1 MPAGLAEVV
10 APLAQRGQNVIDG
23 DIEVAA
29 GSRIARIKGLVASGF
44 AAMPPGTFFGNLFD
58 TVEPGRPFDGNIIA
72 GDGLTFDLHIKNG
85 PFPEIVGE
93 KAEAFPASA
102 TTVTHTLATVP
113 ILKDRVVIGTQH
125 NGANAV
131 TTPTGYVLLA
141 NVLLT
146 DSTVSIFERK
156 NCDGTEGLEVDITA
170 SVAGA
175 VLVKSWV
182 IRYSNPAVASQTA
195 TGISPNTSDTSN
207 NIGNLTPT
215 WGIANNL
222 WLTFIGI
229 EADAGPPNITAF
241 PGGFSGSGELQNISG
256 TASLDGAIGWAFFNA
271 RLTNLDP
278 SAYTYGPARSAAF
291 LVAIPPREAYAINA
305 TPGGGAGWDD
315 VLLVDNHSGA
325 SNPIIDA
332 LQHIEFGAGTMPAS
346 GQIRTDSPWEARG
359 TKDMDVTAGEA
370 IHLHSVDSSEF
381 VVSAGS
387 LTIQSDLSLHLISD
401 TSDITLVANDEIT
414 ATCTNK
420 FAITS
425 TANDIELNTT
435 TKVSIPT
442 GFMQFRG
449 GTQPTTGDI
458 RSNSASPF
466 RIFTL
471 NALELFSSGYNWIN
485 AGDFYVYTNLIPRLQ
500 ISATGE
506 WNLGASFLPGSA
518 GQLLTS
524 SGALAAP
531 TWSSFTLAQ
540 LPTQATDTFLANVS
554 GATATPAAV
563 NLSTLAG
570 AGLSFGTHTLDVT
583 AGAGGS
589 IVVTANDVQRG
600 ALTGAI
606 TASQDSNTTAFGAA
620 AAKSVLA
627 NATNASAV
635 PAFLGGTAAFQHLR
649 VNSGNTGLEWSVFTT
664 GDFPNNSVPITA
676 LATIATDTFLAN
688 VTAGTATPTAVNLS
702 TLAGAGLNFAA
713 HTLDVNGSTSITITS
728 DQVQR
733 AALTGAIAASLNSNA
748 TLFSGILDNTVAEND
763 RTSLDFTSS
772 TSITLSI
779 ADDSVNDKLVIT
791 AQRAALT
798 GDVTA
803 TANSN
808 ATAFRSFAANTLLA
822 NATAAGAVP
831 SDLAI
836 ATESVVGR
844 TSGNL
849 QAITSSVQ
857 SILMRAAGSVFW
869 GTAAADQ
876 VLRRSGTG
884 DLGFGKLVTNNIGNN
899 QVTNGLLAQMATD
912 TFKGNISGATADASD
927 VAFSSIDSTSIIYDG
942 ASHTFQRAALTGDV
956 TASQN
961 SNATTIANGVVTN
974 AKLATAA
981 ANTIKG
987 NITGATASPTDNS
1000 LSATL
1005 DALVSSN
1012 QRVFLGRDATG
1023 WGQIFQTDGIAH
1035 MNLPTVGNACV
1046 VPWVDEDFRHLVVT
1060 TLGSSSGFPDVF
1072 VAITNGQSSGWYFG
1086 PESGGSATCSA
1097 VADTAG
1103 HNGIVQLA
1111 TGASSGNDV
1120 TLFNGQL
1127 LRFDRTSFGDFWVK
1141 LSATTSVTLRIGFTQ
1156 LDTAASGGTDSAM
1169 FQFDPAVSANYQ
1181 CITRSASGTATTTTT
1196 SIAGSTLWKK
1206 FTIWRENSTSVKFFI
1221 NNTLVA
1227 THTTAIPSIA
1237 LTVGCYLKANAAV
1250 VGGKIMQIDRIRVYA
1265 DDATLLT

>member
-10 APLAQRGQNVIDG
+10 APLAQRGQNVLDG

-146 DSTVSIFERK
+146 DSTVSIFERN

-182 IRYSNPAVASQTA
+182 IRYSNTAVASETA

-291 LVAIPPREAYAINA
+291 LIAIPPREAYAINA

-315 VLLVDNHSGA
+315 VLLVDNHTGA

-381 VVSAGS
+381 VVSGGS

-401 TSDITLVANDEIT
+401 TSDITLVADDEIT

-471 NALELFSSGYNWIN
+471 NGLELFSSGYNWIN

-506 WNLGASFLPGSA
+506 WNLGSSFLPGSA

-554 GATATPAAV
+554 GATATPTAV

-570 AGLSFGTHTLDVT
+570 AGLSFGT
-583 AGAGGS
+583 
-589 IVVTANDVQRG
+589 
-600 ALTGAI
+600 
-606 TASQDSNTTAFGAA
+606 
-620 AAKSVLA
+620 
-627 NATNASAV
+627 
-635 PAFLGGTAAFQHLR
+635 
-649 VNSGNTGLEWSVFTT
+649 
-664 GDFPNNSVPITA
+664 
-676 LATIATDTFLAN
+676 
-688 VTAGTATPTAVNLS
+688 
-702 TLAGAGLNFAA
+702 

-733 AALTGAIAASLNSNA
+733 AALTGAIAAAANSNA
-748 TLFSGILDNTVAEND
+748 TLFSGILDNTAAEND
-763 RTSLDFTSS
+763 RTRLDFMSS
-772 TSITLSI
+772 TSVTMSVT
-779 ADDSVNDKLVIT
+779 DDSVNDKLIIT

-798 GDVTA
+798 GDTTA
-803 TANSN
+803 SANSN
-808 ATAFRSFAANTLLA
+808 TTSFRSFSPNTILA
-822 NATAAGAVP
+822 NATAASAVP

-836 ATESVVGR
+836 AAESVVGR

-876 VLRRSGTG
+876 VLRRAGTG
-884 DLGFGKLVTNNIGNN
+884 DLGFGTLVTNNIGAN
-899 QVTNGLLAQMATD
+899 QVTNALLAQMTTD
-912 TFKGNISGATADASD
+912 TFKGNISGATANASD
-927 VAFSSIDSTSIIYDG
+927 VAFTSIDSTSIIYDG
-942 ASHTFQRAALTGDV
+942 TSHTFQRAALTGDV
-956 TASQN
+956 TATQN
-961 SNATTIANGVVTN
+961 SNAMTIANGVVSN
-974 AKLATAA
+974 AKLATMAARTLKVNLTGVAA
-981 ANTIKG
+981 A
-987 NITGATASPTDNS
+987 PTDSS
-1000 LSATL
+1000 LSSTL
-1005 DALVSSN
+1005 DALANSN
-1012 QRVFLGRDATG
+1012 ERTFVARNSTG
-1023 WGQIFQTDGIAH
+1023 WDGLFQTEMQALL
-1035 MNLPTVGNACV
+1035 NVPTVGGGCTV
-1046 VPWVDEDFRHLVVT
+1046 QLFDEDFDHYVLS
-1060 TLGSSSGFPDVF
+1060 TLGTASIIDPF
-1072 VAITNGQSSGWYFG
+1072 VSITNGSTSEWACG
-1086 PESGGSATCSA
+1086 PDSGGGTITITA
-1097 VADTAG
+1097 VPQTDG
-1103 HNGIVQLA
+1103 HNGIVQVQ
-1111 TGASSGNDV
+1111 TGAASGNDLV
-1120 TLFNGQL
+1120 LYRPARV
-1127 LRFDRTSFGDFWVK
+1127 RFDRTVMIDFWVK
-1141 LSATTSVTLRIGFTQ
+1141 LSSTTNETFRIGMMQNETQ
-1156 LDTAASGGTDSAM
+1156 ASGGTDSVC

-1181 CITRSASGTATTTTT
+1181 SITRSASGTATVTTLG
-1196 SIAGSTLWKK
+1196 SFAGSSLWRK
-1206 FTIWRENSTSVKFFI
+1206 FTIWRESATSVKFYI
-1221 NNTLVA
+1221 NNLLA
-1227 THTTAIPSIA
+1227 STHTTQIPTGLLFIAI
-1237 LTVGCYLKANAAV
+1237 YLKTNTAAT
-1250 VGGKIMQIDRIRVYA
+1250 RIIQVDKARMLV